1 LGLEDPLTP
10 LGRWKDAMVAAGAVP
25 ASHVPED
32 SLGRADLTEVAG
44 AELVEEAE
52 LRVHDVDAAAPG
64 PRVASFLDGIQRW
77 KVTFYDGVVP
87 IVRAYVAGA
96 VRRRSTGRR
105 LRTARESARE
115 FHAVSLRALRPGVRA
130 ALEAGGLELVDVPE
144 EAAQPGRA
152 LEAARRAVENARVAL
167 EKDLGERHVRSLAP
181 EEWLVVD
188 GLLSESAVL
197 AGHPRTLGVIKSH
210 GAQYFEG
217 EALTRALTLPA
228 LHRSSVFRPRG
239 RARHEVYSW
248 YLRLWPWE
256 GNDLLFG
263 LVRIEARAHD
273 ATVAAASAVSGWL
286 ARERAPIATPD
297 RRWDRLLYPI
307 HDVETYLRA
316 RAPRDLLPS
325 SVSRLP
331 KTGT

>member
-1 LGLEDPLTP
+1 
-10 LGRWKDAMVAAGAVP
+10 MVAAGAVP

-44 AELVEEAE
+44 AELVEDTA
-52 LRVHDVDAAAPG
+52 LRVYEVDPVAPG
-64 PRVASFLDGIQRW
+64 PPVVSFLDGIQRW
-77 KVTFYDGVVP
+77 QVTYYDGVVP
-87 IVRAYVAGA
+87 IVRAYVAAA
-96 VRRRSTGRR
+96 VRRRSIGRR
-105 LRTARESARE
+105 LRTAGESARE
-115 FHAVSLRALRPGVRA
+115 FHTASLGSLRPDVRV
-130 ALEAGGLELVDVPE
+130 ALEASGLELVDIPE

-152 LEAARRAVENARVAL
+152 LEAARRTVENARVAL
-167 EKDLGERHVRSLAP
+167 EKGLGERQLRSLAP
-181 EEWLVVD
+181 DEWLVVD
-188 GLLSESAVL
+188 GVLSESAVL
-197 AGHPRTLGVIKSH
+197 AAHPRTLGVIKSH

-263 LVRIEARAHD
+263 LLRIEAAAHD
-273 ATVAAASAVSGWL
+273 TAVAAASATSGWL
-286 ARERAPIATPD
+286 ARERAPISTPD
-297 RRWDRLLYPI
+297 PRWDRLLYPI
-307 HDVETYLRA
+307 HDVETYLKT
-316 RAPRDLLPS
+316 RAPRDLLPRS
-325 SVSRLP
+325 ASRLP